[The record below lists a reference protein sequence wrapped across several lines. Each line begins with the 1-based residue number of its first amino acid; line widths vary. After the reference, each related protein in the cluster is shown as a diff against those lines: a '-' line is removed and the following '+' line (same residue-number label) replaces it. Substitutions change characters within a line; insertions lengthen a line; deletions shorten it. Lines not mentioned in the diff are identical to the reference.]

1 MPANTPLD
9 AFVLQLPDIAQ
20 RPAGAETLSSML
32 AENSAHFAGLSVE
45 ETKWARAHIYAA
57 MALSD
62 DPLAGLE
69 AAREDLATS
78 DNPMVL
84 AGVARLLRAAQV
96 GPSWNEI
103 LMQARH
109 RIEFDD
115 IFPSF
120 RFDPPLS
127 SCCAQKTCLGEI
139 DATLQRG
146 NAPEPTTLPG
156 TSCDAPDAQDPPSA
170 ALLEACLQDQSG
182 HVFRVKEA
190 LNRNPILLALF
201 YTRCM
206 NPLKCSLTVARLGE
220 VARKSPSLEVLG
232 MSYDPT
238 YDTPARLFAY
248 GRDRRFP
255 FSQSARLVRAQDG
268 WDAIKD
274 AVEMRAGYGAVTINA
289 HAREVFLIPQ
299 VGGIWRLPP
308 DWLTDATQIT
318 QFAQSLAGSD
328 TNVGGHTRV
337 G

>member
-9 AFVLQLPDIAQ
+9 AFVLQLPDMAE

-32 AENSAHFAGLSVE
+32 AENSPHFAGLSVE
-45 ETKWARAHIYAA
+45 ETEWARAHIYAA

-62 DPLAGLE
+62 DPIAGLD

-78 DNPMVL
+78 DNPMLLV
-84 AGVARLLRAAQV
+84 GIARLLRAAQV

-120 RFDPPLS
+120 RFDPPRS

-139 DATLQRG
+139 DATLERG
-146 NAPEPTTLPG
+146 NAPEPTTIPAASFDTPDPHAPPG
-156 TSCDAPDAQDPPSA
+156 A
-170 ALLEACLQDQSG
+170 ALLQARLQDQSG

-220 VARKSPSLEVLG
+220 VARNSPGLEILG

-238 YDTPARLFAY
+238 YDTPARLLAY

-268 WDAIKD
+268 WNAIKD
-274 AVEMRAGYGAVTINA
+274 AVQMRAGYGAVTINA

-299 VGGIWRLPP
+299 VGDIWRLPP
-308 DWLTDATQIT
+308 DWLTDATQII
-318 QFAQSLAGSD
+318 QFAQTLTGSD
-328 TNVGGHTRV
+328 TNVRGRTRV